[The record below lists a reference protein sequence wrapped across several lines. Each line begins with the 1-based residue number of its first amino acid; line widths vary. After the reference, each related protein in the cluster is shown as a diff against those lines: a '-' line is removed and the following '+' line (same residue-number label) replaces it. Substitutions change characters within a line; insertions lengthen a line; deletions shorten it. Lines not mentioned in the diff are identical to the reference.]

1 MTALRTM
8 VQEDIPAGL
17 ALCRAAGWN
26 QRAAEWELFL
36 TLSPDDCRVAFE
48 SKGNVVGTV
57 TTVCYEDH
65 FSWIGMLLV
74 DPSQQRR
81 GIGTQLLQESLDILR
96 ETETVKL
103 DATPQG
109 REVYLKLDFVD
120 EYPLSRM
127 KASSVAESK
136 LSERQARPINES
148 DFHRL
153 LEFDREVFGADRGA
167 VLRWLWNEAAQ
178 YAFITEEDNRI
189 SGYCF
194 GRPGNNYTHIGPII
208 ATDVK
213 YSIDLAST
221 VLRHCIGHN
230 VILDVLHHTPQWQM
244 WLASAGFIEQRAF
257 IRMYRGP
264 NAWPGVPEKQF
275 AVVGPEFG

>member
-1 MTALRTM
+1 MNPLRVM

-36 TLSPDDCRVAFE
+36 TLSPQDCRVAFDSE
-48 SKGNVVGTV
+48 GNVVGTV
-57 TTVCYEDH
+57 TTVGYEDH

-74 DPSQQRR
+74 DPAQQRH
-81 GIGTQLLQESLDILR
+81 GIGTQLLQESLNILR
-96 ETETVKL
+96 EAETVKL

-120 EYPLSRM
+120 EYSLSRM
-127 KASSVAESK
+127 KASRVAASI
-136 LSERQARPINES
+136 LSEGQARPIMES

-153 LEFDREVFGADRGA
+153 LEFDREVFGADREA

-189 SGYCF
+189 LGYCF
-194 GRPGNNYTHIGPII
+194 GRPGHNYTHIGPII

-213 YSIDLAST
+213 NCIDLAST
-221 VLRHCIGHN
+221 ALRHCTGDH
-230 VILDVLHHTPQWQM
+230 VILDVLHHTQEWQT
-244 WLASAGFIEQRAF
+244 WLASAGFIEQRTF

-264 NAWPGVPEKQF
+264 NAWPGVPVRQF